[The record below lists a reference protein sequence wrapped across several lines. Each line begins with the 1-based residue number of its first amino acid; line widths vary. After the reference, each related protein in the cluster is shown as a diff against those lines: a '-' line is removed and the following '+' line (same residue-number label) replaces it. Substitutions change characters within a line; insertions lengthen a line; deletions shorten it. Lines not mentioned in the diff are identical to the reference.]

1 MSLKMVFSV
10 ESFATRPT
18 LKRPFTSVYPH
29 MDGQRRRT
37 RETLTT
43 QCTHKLLLRIWNQ
56 TEQNVTTYNTMPNF
70 QIIFWNRSA
79 GYVFCNN
86 HKSVNKCHIY
96 TGESRKNK
104 HIYCMCFNTTCFTL
118 PHVLII
124 YRMCYYTSLLLYR
137 MFHYTTCITIPHV
150 LLYSICSNTA
160 CFIIPHV
167 LLYRMC

>member
-1 MSLKMVFSV
+1 MSIQRKVLVYNRHFCPLFHFIMCKHMSLKMVFSV

-86 HKSVNKCHIY
+86 IKVWTNVIFIQVSLEKTNIY
-96 TGESRKNK
+96 T
-104 HIYCMCFNTTCFTL
+104 
-118 PHVLII
+118 
-124 YRMCYYTSLLLYR
+124 
-137 MFHYTTCITIPHV
+137 
-150 LLYSICSNTA
+150 A
-160 CFIIPHV
+160 CVSIPHV